1 HLWILYI
8 LELRTNRIYFSRVFQ
23 SPASAMA
30 PPGDNAIFHC
40 SMAPGFSM
48 SSYTMA
54 WYRQA
59 HHGAPVEFLI
69 KEYEKPTEK
78 FHIFLTTEKNTFSL
92 HLSDLKHQ
100 DSSIYYCHSYCASR
114 EQAYFGA
121 GTKLTVLGK
130 FNKFNQKNPDILV
143 LDFRI
148 LRAFYCNKRVT
159 LVFAKDD
166 SAKLNT
172 DNTYSISSRLSIPFK
187 KWNQGNTYTCA

>member
-100 DSSIYYCHSYCASR
+100 DSSIYYCAASHT
-114 EQAYFGA
+114 YFGG

-130 FNKFNQKNPDILV
+130 KMYIFKLLNHSSEEE
-143 LDFRI
+143 
-148 LRAFYCNKRVT
+148 CTEKRVT

-187 KWNQGNTYTCA
+187 KWNQGNTYTCKTAL